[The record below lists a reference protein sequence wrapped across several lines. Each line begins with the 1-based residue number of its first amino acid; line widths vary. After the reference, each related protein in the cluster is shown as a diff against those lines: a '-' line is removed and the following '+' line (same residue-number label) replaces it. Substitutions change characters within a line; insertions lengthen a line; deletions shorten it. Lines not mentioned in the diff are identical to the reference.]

1 MHEADVET
9 AVRWS
14 QDREFCLANGWTPDL
29 PPERVRAWWAR
40 VLRSVGPD
48 FLRLGIELDGQLV
61 GYADLADIEDDVGRA
76 EFGIVLGER
85 NLWGRGFGRE
95 AGRLMLAHGFGRLG
109 LSRVTA
115 EVHASNTRSLA
126 LMKRLGFRQEGV
138 LRRHELYRG
147 GVVDVVAFGLLRE
160 EFEVERGL

>member
-1 MHEADVET
+1 MREADLEA

-14 QDREFCLANGWTPDL
+14 RDREFCLASGWTPEL
-29 PPERVRAWWAR
+29 PPGRVRTWWAR
-40 VLRSVGPD
+40 VLREIGPD

-61 GYADLADIEDDVGRA
+61 GYADLADVEDTVGRA

-85 NLWGRGFGRE
+85 KVWGRGLGRA
-95 AGRLMLAHGFGRLG
+95 AGRLMLTHGFGRLG

-115 EVHASNTRSLA
+115 EVHAPNTRSLA

-138 LRRHELYRG
+138 LRRHALYRG

-160 EFEVERGL
+160 EFEVEA